1 MTLLYLI
8 LAILFEVAWAV
19 AMKASSGLSK
29 PIPAAITIVA
39 YILSLVFLSL
49 ATRRL
54 EVGAAY
60 AVWAGSG
67 AAIIATIG
75 ILYFREPVTILKL
88 ASLGLII
95 AGIVGL
101 QVGAK
106 GH

>member
-1 MTLLYLI
+1 MTLLYLV
-8 LAILFEVAWAV
+8 LAIAFEVAWAI
-19 AMKASSGLSK
+19 AMKVSSGLTR
-29 PIPAAITIVA
+29 PVPAAVTVVA

-49 ATRRL
+49 ATRRM
-54 EVGAAY
+54 EIGAAY

-75 ILYFREPVTILKL
+75 ILYVREPVTALKL
-88 ASLGLII
+88 ASMGLII

-101 QVGAK
+101 QVSAK